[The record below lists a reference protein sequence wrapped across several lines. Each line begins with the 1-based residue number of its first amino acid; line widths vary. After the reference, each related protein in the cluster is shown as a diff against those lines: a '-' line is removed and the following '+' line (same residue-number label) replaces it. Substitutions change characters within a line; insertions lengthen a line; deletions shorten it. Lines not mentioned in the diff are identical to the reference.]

1 MTDFLDTFFN
11 FNFNE
16 LTDLAWGKYQ
26 RPFKE
31 VERYRFYK
39 KENKGYILVV
49 NALGVSSE
57 DIKVNITDG
66 NATNPNKVYPRLS
79 IVGETTDAYLGNK
92 YSIDFSIYLK
102 LNEKVESINYD
113 CKDGYCYVFIKTK
126 QPEKTPEIEVKK
138 VEPGKI
144 DW

>member
-1 MTDFLDTFFN
+1 MTDLLDTFFN

-57 DIKVNITDG
+57 DIKVNT
-66 NATNPNKVYPRLS
+66 
-79 IVGETTDAYLGNK
+79 YLGNK